1 MKKLLFISTTAVC
14 MLLSS
19 CNESEEAAYQA
30 TIWLGTYEA
39 LHLGEGEQFD
49 EKEIQG
55 KLDILE
61 LIAENS
67 FEGCTGFTIE
77 NRESTSTFE
86 IKVSDPDTVKVREA
100 LNAYL
105 DIIEGGYEVRVIE
118 ETHPIE

>member
-1 MKKLLFISTTAVC
+1 MRLTLAILAAAFLVFNSCDKKDE
-14 MLLSS
+14 SS
-19 CNESEEAAYQA
+19 YQA

-39 LHLGEGEQFD
+39 LDTGADSEFD

-55 KLDILE
+55 KLDILK

-67 FEGCTGFTIE
+67 FEGCKGFTIE

-86 IKVSDPDTVKVREA
+86 IKVSDPDTVKVKEA

-118 ETHPIE
+118 ETHPVE